1 MPRLSFM
8 PKLSIRHLLTKFA
21 IDFLE
26 IWSFSF
32 LNFSL
37 FCPARD
43 LVAYLINATKS
54 LRTYQRV
61 VKSLVFY
68 DLG

>member
-1 MPRLSFM
+1 M
-8 PKLSIRHLLTKFA
+8 IKFA

-26 IWSFSF
+26 IRSFSF

-37 FCPARD
+37 FCPARN
-43 LVAYLINATKS
+43 LVVYLVGTTKP

>member
-1 MPRLSFM
+1 M
-8 PKLSIRHLLTKFA
+8 IKFA

-37 FCPARD
+37 FCPARNLAVY
-43 LVAYLINATKS
+43 LVGTTKP

-68 DLG
+68 NLG

>member
-1 MPRLSFM
+1 MPRLSFV
-8 PKLSIRHLLTKFA
+8 PKPLVRHLLTKFA

-26 IWSFSF
+26 IWAFSF

-37 FCPARD
+37 FYPARN
-43 LVAYLINATKS
+43 LVVYLIGTTKP

>member
-1 MPRLSFM
+1 MPRLSFV

-26 IWSFSF
+26 IWAFSF
-32 LNFSL
+32 LNFSP

-43 LVAYLINATKS
+43 LVIYLINATKP
-54 LRTYQRV
+54 LRTYQSV
-61 VKSLVFY
+61 VKT
-68 DLG
+68 

>member
-1 MPRLSFM
+1 M
-8 PKLSIRHLLTKFA
+8 IKFA

-32 LNFSL
+32 LNFSI
-37 FCPARD
+37 FCPARN
-43 LVAYLINATKS
+43 LVVYLVGTAKP

-61 VKSLVFY
+61 VRLCRSLKRAYNVAVKAFAST
-68 DLG
+68 